1 MTDLT
6 TRLLDRTRASACTI
20 TPLESDRMTT
30 PARPP
35 ADPRRDL
42 AALRQEIE
50 SVDAR
55 IVQLIAERTALAHR
69 IGEVKRAAGQP
80 MLDPARE
87 AAVVRRAGLL
97 ARDAGVAQEDVREI
111 FWHLI
116 GLSRRAQ
123 EGKS

>member
-1 MTDLT
+1 MTALT

-20 TPLESDRMTT
+20 TPLESDRMST
-30 PARPP
+30 PAGPP

-42 AALRQEIE
+42 VALRQEIE
-50 SVDAR
+50 TVDAR
-55 IVQLIAERTALAHR
+55 IVQLIAERTALARR

-80 MLDPARE
+80 TLDPARE

-97 ARDAGVAQEDVREI
+97 ARAAGVAQEDVREI